1 MAVLLAG
8 NTTVVAGHSRGSTLL
23 NEPPNRAPLYS
34 GDVGIALFDPWFA
47 TVIVFNLRTT
57 PPAARRDS
65 T

>member
-1 MAVLLAG
+1 MLAR
-8 NTTVVAGHSRGSTLL
+8 NTTVVAGHIRGSTLL
-23 NEPPNRAPLYS
+23 NEPPNRAFSNS
-34 GDVGIALFDPWFA
+34 GDGGIALFDPWFA

>member
-1 MAVLLAG
+1 MAD
-8 NTTVVAGHSRGSTLL
+8 HICGSTLL
-23 NEPPNRAPLYS
+23 NEPPNRAFSNS
-34 GDVGIALFDPWFA
+34 GDGGIALFDPWFA